1 MRIKKNLKIRMT
13 MESTFKKLLIE
24 KRKQITR
31 TAGSFSCQ
39 MKNLSQYLKIKRYLM
54 SQSVLHKKC

>member
-1 MRIKKNLKIRMT
+1 MT
-13 MESTFKKLLIE
+13 MESTFKKLLKE
-24 KRKQITR
+24 KQKQITR